1 MQDDFSNG
9 CIRLLNMSNKCIF
22 VIIKECQQLVL
33 QVKEAE
39 IREAVVERDAMA
51 KKVGGKPGVKGWS
64 RRGRGKQRRG
74 RGSLAY
80 NTAPNSHAHIILTC
94 SGVARTWVMPGPS
107 TWSLPVKR
115 QIFSPLFFG
124 YQDGLSW
131 YLRALY

>member
-1 MQDDFSNG
+1 
-9 CIRLLNMSNKCIF
+9 MSNKCIF

-39 IREAVVERDAMA
+39 IREAPVERDAMA

-115 QIFSPLFFG
+115 RAAAISPRKARKIFSPLFFG